1 MVSKVKKNKD
11 NDFNNLMKEALLLS
25 KLNAIVSSAYQYK
38 NTENIVSNKTS
49 NVENVIIY
57 GINDINS
64 KVLENKKKFEDIE
77 ENKNDLLN
85 KYKDALNDI
94 GTNFDNIITMG
105 YVKLLEE
112 DLVQLEKYNEIYKL
126 KGKEIKARA
135 KLDNSDDEIAE
146 IIYEKEDE
154 ISKSEAK
161 ARRLKTTINAK
172 IKEKQKELNEAM
184 ETEEKEIQTKIKGP
198 QIFKGAKKFFFGRI
212 NPRKMIENNVFSDIR
227 ERINKFNEEKLKE
240 LKRSKKYNEN
250 NLIESVEVIIEEKS
264 KNILSND
271 E

>member
-105 YVKLLEE
+105 YVKLLAE
-112 DLVQLEKYNEIYKL
+112 DLDQLEK
-126 KGKEIKARA
+126 
-135 KLDNSDDEIAE
+135 
-146 IIYEKEDE
+146 
-154 ISKSEAK
+154 
-161 ARRLKTTINAK
+161 
-172 IKEKQKELNEAM
+172 
-184 ETEEKEIQTKIKGP
+184 
-198 QIFKGAKKFFFGRI
+198 
-212 NPRKMIENNVFSDIR
+212 
-227 ERINKFNEEKLKE
+227 
-240 LKRSKKYNEN
+240 
-250 NLIESVEVIIEEKS
+250 
-264 KNILSND
+264 
-271 E
+271 

>member
-126 KGKEIKARA
+126 K
-135 KLDNSDDEIAE
+135 
-146 IIYEKEDE
+146 EKIED
-154 ISKSEAK
+154 
-161 ARRLKTTINAK
+161 
-172 IKEKQKELNEAM
+172 
-184 ETEEKEIQTKIKGP
+184 
-198 QIFKGAKKFFFGRI
+198 
-212 NPRKMIENNVFSDIR
+212 
-227 ERINKFNEEKLKE
+227 
-240 LKRSKKYNEN
+240 
-250 NLIESVEVIIEEKS
+250 
-264 KNILSND
+264 
-271 E
+271 